1 LNIAKAIEVLG
12 EDYRFS
18 AIDTDKVIKE
28 LNLPQ
33 NAKILEVG
41 TGMGSLSITLALNG
55 YKVITGEPID
65 DDTIYANQNWFQNA
79 EKVGVQNYIEFK
91 PFNAKD
97 TPFDSGVFDAV
108 FCQGTFH
115 HIEENEREKVLQEF
129 VRITKSDGIICF
141 FEPNLKAIQLI
152 RVSDPSHPDAA
163 EPNNYNQKL
172 NLDFRRIEGSYFSA
186 FIFQPTEGI

>member
-1 LNIAKAIEVLG
+1 LNITKAIEILG
-12 EDYRFS
+12 KEYRFS

-79 EKVGVQNYIEFK
+79 EKVNVQNFIEFK
-91 PFNAKD
+91 PFNAND
-97 TPFDSGVFDAV
+97 IPFDSGVFDAV
-108 FCQGTFH
+108 FCQGTLH
-115 HIEENEREKVLQEF
+115 HIAESEREKVLREF
-129 VRITKSDGIICF
+129 VRIAKSDAIICF
-141 FEPNLKAIQLI
+141 FEPNLKAIQMI
-152 RVSDPSHPDAA
+152 RESDPSHPDAA
-163 EPNNYNQKL
+163 DPNNYNQNL
-172 NLDFRRIEGSYFSA
+172 NLASRKIEGSNFCA
-186 FIFQPTEGI
+186 FIFQTN